1 MNMLKYLEDACEGI
15 DASIFSGD
23 LLYDD
28 ERREMLKEY
37 IGRWTRAITKHEA
50 EPPVIDEKDEDEP

>member
-37 IGRWTRAITKHEA
+37 IGRWTRTITEHET